1 MNATNKF
8 FFVQGFVHAKLMD
21 QKGAI
26 DDEIIVAMTELAI
39 AYVSKS
45 GVEKAISKHAGEYT

>member
-1 MNATNKF
+1 MNERDKF
-8 FFVQGFVHAKLMD
+8 FFIQGFVHGKLVG
-21 QKGAI
+21 QKDASN
-26 DDEIIVAMTELAI
+26 DEIIVATTELAI